1 MSEFIGTVT
10 GLEEINPY
18 CFFVRVNSS
27 YSSTVA
33 LDQVV
38 RVDYRWGDRE
48 FHAYGMITE
57 VKAKWDGTI
66 STGYQEEAYNEGI
79 YQGVPI
85 YLGKVV
91 VTRVLEKKGEDLVPV
106 PYSFPPP
113 AGEKVF
119 VACGEE
125 LEVALGFS
133 EIRKGKRALPC
144 GILPSGDVAYLD
156 LKYILGDNGAHINI
170 SGQSGVA
177 AKTSYATFLLWMLMN
192 YSRYVKDNAFSNQ
205 LVNSRSLV
213 FNVKGESLLFLD
225 YWNEE
230 WKRAQKKDSE
240 EGRQFAEW
248 QEMFRLFEV
257 EPHPFS
263 ELEVYVPPR
272 NEKGSPHI
280 RHSRPEVKAYGWDI
294 LDIVELGLLPLM
306 FDPEELSQNPNFL
319 LTVTVIEDFLRDQY
333 DGLVADARRELRSGS
348 YPVKID
354 LQGLTDQEIVRV
366 YLQAAGEEPRLIL
379 ESFSLP
385 NNLISLITML
395 RLSLEGEGKLGE
407 ELQREQIDPRTTL
420 ARAARRTGLNLLWR
434 DITRLP
440 YREVKEVPEG
450 GYHLRWNRPGGISVV
465 DISKLT
471 YQGQA
476 FVVGA
481 VLREIMHWKER
492 ERLAEPVFVYL
503 DELNKYAPRTG
514 GGPLGNIFRDVAER
528 GRSFRVVLI
537 GAEQTASQVD
547 YRVITQA
554 ATTVVGRQK
563 LAELHKEEYAHL
575 EGNLRDKAATLL
587 PGEVII
593 DQPFLRIP
601 LTVKFPLPPWAT
613 SEENREELYRKEV
626 VFTPEEELKK
636 LLGE

>member
-66 STGYQEEAYNEGI
+66 S
-79 YQGVPI
+79 
-85 YLGKVV
+85 
-91 VTRVLEKKGEDLVPV
+91 
-106 PYSFPPP
+106 
-113 AGEKVF
+113 GEKVF

-280 RHSRPEVKAYGWDI
+280 HHSRPEVKAYGWDI

-420 ARAARRTGLNLLWR
+420 AISRRLRAARRTGLNLLWR

>member
-1 MSEFIGTVT
+1 M
-10 GLEEINPY
+10 
-18 CFFVRVNSS
+18 
-27 YSSTVA
+27 
-33 LDQVV
+33 
-38 RVDYRWGDRE
+38 
-48 FHAYGMITE
+48 
-57 VKAKWDGTI
+57 KAKWDGTI

-280 RHSRPEVKAYGWDI
+280 HHSRPEVKAYGWDI

-420 ARAARRTGLNLLWR
+420 AISRRLRAARRTGLNLLWR